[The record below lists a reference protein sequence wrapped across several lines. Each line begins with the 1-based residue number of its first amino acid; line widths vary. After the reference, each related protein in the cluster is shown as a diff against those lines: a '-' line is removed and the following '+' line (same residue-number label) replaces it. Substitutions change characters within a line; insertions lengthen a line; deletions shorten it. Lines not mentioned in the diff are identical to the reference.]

1 MEAVSSLEAA
11 ISAAIAIA
19 DAAWLRADSDTTAV
33 LSEESAVLFGDLFTV
48 TVTVSLSLPRFNRL
62 SEFLDLIKMS
72 LSSLIF
78 LRGKTSLP
86 TSTET

>member
-19 DAAWLRADSDTTAV
+19 DAAWLRADSDATAV

-86 TSTET
+86 TRTET

>member
-1 MEAVSSLEAA
+1 MGAVSSLEAA

-19 DAAWLRADSDTTAV
+19 DAAWVRADSDATAV
-33 LSEESAVLFGDLFTV
+33 VSEESAVLFGDLFTV

>member
-19 DAAWLRADSDTTAV
+19 DAAWLRADSDATAV

>member
-19 DAAWLRADSDTTAV
+19 DAAWLRADSDATAV
-33 LSEESAVLFGDLFTV
+33 FSEESAVLFGDLFTV